1 MTNGST
7 GAQAV
12 RRALNVL
19 ECFRDNAQ
27 AIGASD
33 IARRLGLSSSTA
45 HRLAQALT
53 EAGFLERDMLTA
65 RYRLGPSVLELGLL
79 SYHQRGLHHV
89 LPELDHLSEVT
100 GATVDLAMHSGRH
113 AVLVAGGTVRR
124 NTAGLGLRRPLHS
137 TALGKVL
144 LAWARP
150 GDDDLSEV
158 GPLRPLT
165 DRTIVDPA
173 RLRAEIDRVRA
184 RGYALND
191 GESAEG
197 VRTVAVPLLDRTGY
211 IRFAL
216 AVRSTPDIIT
226 DARIPWLLGR
236 ARACVRA
243 LEVLLLTPDERGHAD
258 PGPTP

>member
-1 MTNGST
+1 MTNGSA

-12 RRALNVL
+12 HRALNVL

-27 AIGASD
+27 SISASD

-45 HRLAQALT
+45 HRLAQALA
-53 EAGFLERDMLTA
+53 EAGFLERDLLTA

-79 SYHQRGLHHV
+79 SYHQRGLHQV
-89 LPELDHLSEVT
+89 LPELDHLSELT
-100 GATVDLAMHSGRH
+100 GATVDLAIRSGRH

-124 NTAGLGLRRPLHS
+124 SSTGVGLRRPLYS

-150 GDDDLSEV
+150 GEDDLSDV
-158 GPLRPLT
+158 GPLRALT

-211 IRFAL
+211 VRFAL
-216 AVRSTPDIIT
+216 AVRSTPEVIG
-226 DARIPWLLGR
+226 DARIPWLLTR

-243 LEVLLLTPDERGHAD
+243 LEVLLLTPAERGHAD
-258 PGPTP
+258 PEPTP